1 MDDFFALPA
10 WNVREALLNLKRQ
23 LRESKLVERG
33 DAYEFEA
40 KTVLR
45 LSVQDNAIEAQLAL
59 RPAVQPEWSSWLL
72 KAAPDVRQLLQ
83 ETKKRL
89 AKWSEE

>member
-1 MDDFFALPA
+1 MDDFFAPPA
-10 WNVREALLNLKRQ
+10 WNGPQALLNLKRQ
-23 LRESKLVERG
+23 LRDTGLVERG
-33 DAYEFEA
+33 DDYQFEA

-45 LSVQDNAIEAQLAL
+45 LSLQADVIDAQLAL
-59 RPAVQPEWSSWLL
+59 RPALQPAWSHWQL

-83 ETKKRL
+83 ETKKRV